1 MNLPTAG
8 RKEPVAAAD
17 CTAYAEVVQTADMA
31 FVAVPGAV
39 GAGSSAAVLVD
50 GAPAVDC
57 NDDEDSAAVDYLC
70 PAPVDNGVVAAN
82 NFAETNSVPGTG
94 TAAAGMRSRWSWVE
108 RCVPS
113 DILAAVGR
121 AAAGTD
127 LARMGW
133 AVAGRAAA
141 TAGAHILRSEVG
153 RSRHYH
159 QGHAMPWCCAVC
171 PRLSCVSKSAEGAK
185 QQQRGRRQ
193 GGLACC
199 CSWRCAS
206 GGDVVSARLKSKC
219 RWVVA
224 NTLSTDASVCAPPS
238 GLAGNGRATTPTMN
252 RSRKEKKTLVSAC

>member
-1 MNLPTAG
+1 MTLPTAG
-8 RKEPVAAAD
+8 RKDHVAAAD

-39 GAGSSAAVLVD
+39 GAGGSAAVLVD
-50 GAPAVDC
+50 GAPALDC
-57 NDDEDSAAVDYLC
+57 NDDEDIAAVDYLC

-82 NFAETNSVPGTG
+82 SFAETNSVLGTG
-94 TAAAGMRSRWSWVE
+94 TAAAGMRSRWSWAE

-141 TAGAHILRSEVG
+141 ATAGAHILLSEVG

-171 PRLSCVSKSAEGAK
+171 PRLPCVSKSAEGAK
-185 QQQRGRRQ
+185 QQQPGRRQ
-193 GGLACC
+193 GGWPAAVL
-199 CSWRCAS
+199 
-206 GGDVVSARLKSKC
+206 GDARLVETWSP
-219 RWVVA
+219 R
-224 NTLSTDASVCAPPS
+224 
-238 GLAGNGRATTPTMN
+238 G
-252 RSRKEKKTLVSAC
+252 